1 MCGNGVLGLGHGKR
15 AGGADQD
22 GEEDLEV
29 VCGLHAGGDF
39 SRLKYRVDATWNIAT
54 QISVLVVLLGAC
66 FKLASMLT
74 EVKSAVDGISK
85 EVDEVKKDVGE
96 VKKDL
101 KENTR
106 QTGDSRESIIELNG
120 RLNAMAATALATE
133 NRRQSVRNMPRA
145 RAR

>member
-1 MCGNGVLGLGHGKR
+1 M
-15 AGGADQD
+15 
-22 GEEDLEV
+22 
-29 VCGLHAGGDF
+29 
-39 SRLKYRVDATWNIAT
+39 DATWNIAT

-74 EVKSAVDGISK
+74 EVKAAVDGISK

-120 RLNAMAATALATE
+120 RLNAMAATALASE